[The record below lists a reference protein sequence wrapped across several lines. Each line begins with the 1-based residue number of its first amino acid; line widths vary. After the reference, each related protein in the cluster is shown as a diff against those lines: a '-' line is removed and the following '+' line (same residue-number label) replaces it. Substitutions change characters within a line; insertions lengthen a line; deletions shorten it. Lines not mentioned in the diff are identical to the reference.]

1 MSLITLQTAFTKN
14 TSLQVGDTIYFQD
27 PLDTDGD
34 EIKKIG
40 PVQTIA
46 DNYIVCNAT
55 GDLSGLTQTSY
66 IFFSKDNSKNTS
78 GIIGYYAE
86 VSLSNNSKDHAEL
99 FAVNSEIFISSN

>member
-1 MSLITLQTAFTKN
+1 MALITLETEFTKN
-14 TSLQVGDTIYFQD
+14 TSLQVGDTIYY
-27 PLDTDGD
+27 LSGE

-40 PVQTIA
+40 PVQSIS
-46 DNYIVCNAT
+46 DSYIVCDAI

-66 IFFSKDNSKNTS
+66 IFFGKDNSKNTS

-86 VSLSNNSKDHAEL
+86 VNLKNSSRKHAEL

>member
-14 TSLQVGDTIYFQD
+14 TSLQVGDIIYF
-27 PLDTDGD
+27 LDSSGNSDV
-34 EIKKIG
+34 IKKIG
-40 PVQTIA
+40 PVQSIA

-55 GDLSGLTQTSY
+55 GNLSGLTQTSY
-66 IFFSKDNSKNTS
+66 IFFGKDNSKNTS

-86 VSLSNNSKDHAEL
+86 VNLNNSSKDHAEL

>member
-14 TSLQVGDTIYFQD
+14 TSLQVGDIIYF
-27 PLDTDGD
+27 LDSSGNSDI
-34 EIKKIG
+34 IKKIG
-40 PVQTIA
+40 PVQSIA

-55 GDLSGLTQTSY
+55 GNLSGLTQNSY
-66 IFFSKDNSKNTS
+66 IFFGKDNSKNTS

-86 VSLSNNSKDHAEL
+86 VNLNNSSKDHAEL

>member
-14 TSLQVGDTIYFQD
+14 TSLQIGDIIYF
-27 PLDTDGD
+27 LDSSGD
-34 EIKKIG
+34 SDVIKKIG
-40 PVQTIA
+40 PVQSIA

-55 GDLSGLTQTSY
+55 GNLSGLTQNSY
-66 IFFSKDNSKNTS
+66 IFFGKDNSKNTS

-86 VSLSNNSKDHAEL
+86 VNLNNSSKDHAEL

>member
-14 TSLQVGDTIYFQD
+14 TSLQVDDNIYF
-27 PLDTDGD
+27 LDTTSGSDV
-34 EIKKIG
+34 IKKIG

-55 GDLSGLTQTSY
+55 GNLSGLTQTSY
-66 IFFSKDNSKNTS
+66 IFFGKDNSKNTS

>member
-14 TSLQVGDTIYFQD
+14 TSLQVGDIIYF
-27 PLDTDGD
+27 LDTSGD
-34 EIKKIG
+34 SDVIRKIG

-55 GDLSGLTQTSY
+55 GNLSGLTQTSY
-66 IFFSKDNSKNTS
+66 IFFGKDNSKNTS

-86 VSLSNNSKDHAEL
+86 VNLNNSSKDHAEL

>member
-14 TSLQVGDTIYFQD
+14 TSLQVGDIIYF
-27 PLDTDGD
+27 LDSSGD
-34 EIKKIG
+34 SDIIKKIG

-55 GDLSGLTQTSY
+55 GNLSGLTQNSY
-66 IFFSKDNSKNTS
+66 IFFGKDNSKNTS

-86 VSLSNNSKDHAEL
+86 VNLNNSSKDHAEL

>member
-1 MSLITLQTAFTKN
+1 MALITLETTFTKN
-14 TSLQVGDTIYFQD
+14 TSLQAGDIIYY
-27 PLDTDGD
+27 LNG
-34 EIKKIG
+34 ENIKKIG

-46 DNYIVCNAT
+46 DNYIVCDAT

-66 IFFSKDNSKNTS
+66 IFFGKDNSKNTS

-86 VSLSNNSKDHAEL
+86 VNLENDSRSPAEL

>member
-1 MSLITLQTAFTKN
+1 MALITLETTFTKN
-14 TSLQVGDTIYFQD
+14 TSLQSGDIIYYLNGED
-27 PLDTDGD
+27 
-34 EIKKIG
+34 IKKIG

-46 DNYIVCNAT
+46 DNYIVCDAT

-66 IFFSKDNSKNTS
+66 IFFGKDNSKNTS

-86 VSLSNNSKDHAEL
+86 VNLENDSRSPAEL

>member
-1 MSLITLQTAFTKN
+1 MSLITLQTAFIKN
-14 TSLQVGDTIYFQD
+14 TSLQVGDIIYFQD
-27 PLDTDGD
+27 PLDTND

-40 PVQTIA
+40 PVQSIA
-46 DNYIVCNAT
+46 DNYIVCNTT

-66 IFFSKDNSKNTS
+66 IFFGKDNSKNTS
-78 GIIGYYAE
+78 GVIGYYAE

>member
-14 TSLQVGDTIYFQD
+14 TSLQVGDIIYFQD
-27 PLDTDGD
+27 PLDTND

-40 PVQTIA
+40 PIQSIA
-46 DNYIVCNAT
+46 DNYIVCDAT
-55 GDLSGLTQTSY
+55 GNLSGLTQTSY
-66 IFFSKDNSKNTS
+66 IFFGKDNSKNTS

>member
-1 MSLITLQTAFTKN
+1 MSLITLQTTFTKN
-14 TSLQVGDTIYFQD
+14 TSLQVGDIIYFQD
-27 PLDTDGD
+27 PLNTDD

-40 PVQTIA
+40 PLQSIA
-46 DNYIVCNAT
+46 DNYIVCDAT
-55 GDLSGLTQTSY
+55 GNLSGLTQTSY
-66 IFFSKDNSKNTS
+66 IFFGKDNSKNTS